1 MKIKEKEL
9 IKLIKEITATHKD
22 IDMNDSLIYDIG
34 LSSFE
39 MCMLACEVE
48 SRFSKNIDYKT
59 LKQST
64 TVKDLYNLI
73 QN

>member
-9 IKLIKEITATHKD
+9 IELIQEIIETHKE

-39 MCMLACEVE
+39 MCMLACEIE
-48 SRFSKNIDYKT
+48 ERFYKNVDYKMF
-59 LKQST
+59 KNFT
-64 TVKDLYNLI
+64 TVKDLYNLL
-73 QN
+73 QQ

>member
-9 IKLIKEITATHKD
+9 IELIQEIIETHKE

-39 MCMLACEVE
+39 MCMLACEIE
-48 SRFSKNIDYKT
+48 ERFNKNVDYKMF
-59 LKQST
+59 KNFT
-64 TVKDLYNLI
+64 TVKDLYNLL
-73 QN
+73 QQ

>member
-9 IKLIKEITATHKD
+9 VALIQEITETHKD
-22 IDMNDSLIYDIG
+22 IDMNDSLIYDIA

-39 MCMLACEVE
+39 MCMLACAVE
-48 SRFSKNIDYKT
+48 SRFNKNVDYKT

-73 QN
+73 QK